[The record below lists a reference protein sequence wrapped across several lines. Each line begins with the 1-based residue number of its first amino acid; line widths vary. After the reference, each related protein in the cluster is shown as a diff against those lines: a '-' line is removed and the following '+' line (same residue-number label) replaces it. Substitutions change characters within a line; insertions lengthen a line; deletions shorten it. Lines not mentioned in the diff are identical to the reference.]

1 MLSEYWNTGILSEYW
16 NTGMLCR
23 KEFWISD
30 YTCTLYPIII
40 IRWIVTARPMAS
52 GSLLARVLKEVWQVN
67 WDTMGICASS
77 RTSDWNTY
85 CHKLLK
91 YLIVRS
97 CFYIRSN
104 QLGRKAEGFTLV
116 NFVLSVWLK
125 YLNLHPREESRIVFK
140 EDEFYVEFNRRNVSL
155 SVGNFT

>member
-1 MLSEYWNTGILSEYW
+1 MLSEYWNTGMHSEYW
-16 NTGMLCR
+16 NTGMLSR

-40 IRWIVTARPMAS
+40 IRWLVTSRPMAS

-85 CHKLLK
+85 CHQLLK

-97 CFYIRSN
+97 CFLYQIKPTWEKSWGSKFCYFSSN
-104 QLGRKAEGFTLV
+104 IWIYTPEKSHV
-116 NFVLSVWLK
+116 
-125 YLNLHPREESRIVFK
+125 
-140 EDEFYVEFNRRNVSL
+140 
-155 SVGNFT
+155 